1 MATIR
6 LRRDVT
12 IGPLLPQYADAMFR
26 WMNDPVVSDNLG
38 LRHSPSIERTSKWIE
53 HAQAAAD
60 VSACAILLG
69 GRHVGNVVIDRIDD
83 YLATGRLSVYVGE
96 AAARSAGVGI
106 TGMYLAIQ
114 QGFSDFDLHKI
125 WLTVH
130 IHNHMA
136 IHTYTKLNFMLEGI
150 LRDEFWLH
158 GKRLS
163 VLYMGL
169 LRPDFES
176 LTVEWT

>member
-12 IGPLLPQYADAMFR
+12 IGPLLPEYADAMLR
-26 WMNDPVVSDNLG
+26 WMNDPVISDNLG
-38 LRHSPSIERTSKWIE
+38 LRHSPSIERTITWIE

-60 VSACAILLG
+60 IRCFAILLD
-69 GRHVGNVVIDRIDD
+69 GRHVGNVVIDRLDD

-96 AAARSAGVGI
+96 AKARSTGVGLS
-106 TGMYLAIQ
+106 GMYLAIQ
-114 QGFSDFDLHKI
+114 QSFVDLDLHKI

-130 IHNHMA
+130 IHNHPA

-158 GKRLS
+158 GARLS

-169 LRPDFES
+169 LRSDFES
-176 LTVEWT
+176 LTVDWA